1 MRRRWT
7 EQPDSGE
14 EPEKIK
20 NDNVGQEDYM
30 PTDDI
35 HIPITVT
42 IIIMGLYIFG
52 GEISK
57 LNLKGNL

>member
-52 GEISK
+52 GK
-57 LNLKGNL
+57 TVWH